1 MHPQDAIR
9 RIRRQADRL
18 RTLDA
23 IDARVPA
30 FVRWFR
36 ETSASLVEIF
46 GSGTGPSREF
56 QLAIFTPSSPS
67 KYDPD
72 SDYRRAYE
80 KGVPIALS
88 FFDSVVRDLMERPM
102 EPTPQAESGAS
113 DEPESEPSGQDASR
127 PKRAFEVL
135 VLSGGDARTG
145 ADVAG
150 FLEGVGASAAV
161 VGEPGSGPSPVD
173 SLTRSAAAF
182 AVVLLEPGQRAG
194 GAARKR
200 AGAHPGSMRPSPA
213 RMFELGFVLGRLG
226 GKKVC
231 ALLPEGVELGI
242 DLDRSATV
250 VTLDAGGAWKAALT
264 AAMKSAG
271 LPVAVESGSKR

>member
-30 FVRWFR
+30 FGRWFR

-56 QLAIFTPSSPS
+56 QLAIFEPSSPS

-88 FFDSVVRDLMERPM
+88 FFDSVVRDLMDRPM
-102 EPTPQAESGAS
+102 EPPPQPEPGAS
-113 DEPESEPSGQDASR
+113 DEPEPAGQDAPR
-127 PKRAFEVL
+127 PKPVFEVL
-135 VLSGGDARTG
+135 VLSGGDPRTG

-150 FLEGVGASAAV
+150 FLEGLGASAAV
-161 VGEPGSGPSPVD
+161 VGEPGSGPSSVD

-182 AVVLLEPGQRAG
+182 AVVLLEHGERAG

-200 AGAHPGSMRPSPA
+200 ASAALPGSMRPSPA

-250 VTLDAGGAWKAALT
+250 VALDARGAWKAAL
-264 AAMKSAG
+264 AGAMKSAG
-271 LPVAVESGSKR
+271 LPVEFDSKR